1 MMKLTKKTLSL
12 LLGAVL
18 VAGAV
23 SAVQIMDAPIA
34 TAQAS
39 AKSVVDAA
47 KANGEVGEQADG
59 YLGLVSGNVSSG
71 VRAAVNEINIR
82 RKSVYTD
89 LARQQSVSV
98 EAVSQLMAEKLIAK
112 SPSGTMVKDGNGNWV
127 RK

>member
-12 LLGAVL
+12 LLGATL
-18 VAGAV
+18 VVGAV
-23 SAVQIMDAPIA
+23 SAVQILDAPVA

-39 AKSVVDAA
+39 AKSIVDAA
-47 KANGEVGEQADG
+47 KASGEVGEQADG
-59 YLGLVSGNVSSG
+59 YLGLVGGNVSSG

-82 RKSVYTD
+82 RKFVYTD

-112 SPSGTMVKDGNGNWV
+112 APSGTWIKDGSGKWL